1 MTKRECAIV
10 QAYTGVVML
19 AGENLG
25 YFYDYI
31 MELMGRPLWTHEFAD
46 ENVAR
51 TIKERAKPDFI
62 ELCRTASDVGMGQC
76 HGKNNQVR

>member
-31 MELMGRPLWTHEFAD
+31 MELMGYPVWTHELVD
-46 ENVAR
+46 VSVVRKIQELAR
-51 TIKERAKPDFI
+51 PDFI
-62 ELCRTASDVGMGQC
+62 ELCRTAVDVSDE
-76 HGKNNQVR
+76 